1 MAENKNSGGTVLKG
15 AVIFNPVLIQLA
27 GLCLVAAASS
37 DVITALVFSV
47 VFMADTLICCFTAS
61 LLLKKIPRWLRV
73 AFSLI
78 IGSAVIYPV
87 ARASEITGIS
97 LNPRMQMYLPLLA
110 LNSVTSVHCE
120 QYAVKHSVG
129 KAVEDAFAVSVGF
142 GAVMMILGMIREVLG
157 NGTFAGLDIG
167 ITVKLSGLL
176 MPFGAFIVLGY
187 LAMALKWY
195 INKYRP
201 EYNEQTAMRI
211 RRTKVSLRKG
221 KIYEPEESS
230 DDSASS
236 EPDEPQEEGITEMEF
251 LFGNAPEE
259 FEIFTEFWS
268 PGVITARDIVTDME
282 NLSKEHEQFSSET
295 DRRVEELFTNMDST
309 IDFEAF
315 EAVAP
320 EPETQTPPQ
329 EDFFA
334 AGFEEYED
342 DESEE
347 DESSSVENE
356 SEEEGD
362 D

>member
-73 AFSLI
+73 AFYLI

-251 LFGNAPEE
+251 LFGNEPEE
-259 FEIFTEFWS
+259 LEIFTEFWL
-268 PGVITARDIVTDME
+268 PGEVDAQEVVSDME
-282 NLSKEHEQFSSET
+282 NMSKEHEQFNRET
-295 DRRVEELFTNMDST
+295 EQRVEEMFTSLEDSFNFEDLDAVELKPEEEPHT
-309 IDFEAF
+309 ENIFGEDFEF
-315 EAVAP
+315 
-320 EPETQTPPQ
+320 
-329 EDFFA
+329 D
-334 AGFEEYED
+334 D
-342 DESEE
+342 DEDGKGE
-347 DESSSVENE
+347 DE
-356 SEEEGD
+356 
-362 D
+362 

>member
-1 MAENKNSGGTVLKG
+1 MAQQTNVKDNILLRG
-15 AVIFNPVLIQLA
+15 AVIFNPVFIQLA
-27 GLCLVAAASS
+27 GICIAAAAST
-37 DVITALVFSV
+37 DVITALIFFIVFTVDTV
-47 VFMADTLICCFTAS
+47 VCCFLAS
-61 LLLKKIPRWLRV
+61 LLFKRLPRWLRV
-73 AFSLI
+73 ALYLI
-78 IGSAVIYPV
+78 IGAGCIFPFAYF
-87 ARASEITGIS
+87 AEKTGIS
-97 LNPRMQMYLPLLA
+97 LNARMQLYLPLLA
-110 LNSVTSVHCE
+110 VNSVTSVHCE
-120 QYAVKHSVG
+120 QFAVKNPVG
-129 KAVEDAFAVSVGF
+129 KSVEDAFAVSVGF
-142 GAVMMILGMIREVLG
+142 GAVMLILGIIREIFG

-167 ITVKLSGLL
+167 LDIRLSGLL
-176 MPFGAFIVLGY
+176 MPFGAFVILGY
-187 LAMALKWY
+187 LAMVLKWY

-201 EYNEQTAMRI
+201 EFNEKTAVKI
-211 RRTKVSLRKG
+211 KNTKVGLRR
-221 KIYEPEESS
+221 YEDGEQAPAAQHGGGDES
-230 DDSASS
+230 
-236 EPDEPQEEGITEMEF
+236 ITEMEF
-251 LFGNAPEE
+251 LFGNEPEE